1 MLASIFNKSKPINF
15 VIVFFIM
22 LLAFSVANFKPFIES
37 LSFESFIKKTTWFFI
52 CYFTILVL
60 NFFVVKNSLTKNN
73 HYQILLFSLF
83 FLLFPETTINGDM
96 LLSNIFVLFGLRRL
110 LSLRTQIKIKK
121 KLFDAAVWFAI
132 ATLFYFWAVL
142 FIAIIY
148 ITLFL
153 YTDNRIKNWIIPFVG
168 LAAIVVVSISA
179 SIIFY
184 DNYFEILNIS
194 TAISYNYNPYNSPN
208 FLIAI
213 TLLFSFGIWS
223 SIFYLKLVQ
232 KKKKAFKP
240 SFKIIF
246 AFLIVAFATVILA
259 PQKNGSEF
267 LFLFAPL
274 SIVMTNYIESI
285 KEKWF
290 KEVFLSMLIVV
301 PLILLVL

>member
-1 MLASIFNKSKPINF
+1 M
-15 VIVFFIM
+15 
-22 LLAFSVANFKPFIES
+22 
-37 LSFESFIKKTTWFFI
+37 
-52 CYFTILVL
+52 
-60 NFFVVKNSLTKNN
+60 
-73 HYQILLFSLF
+73 
-83 FLLFPETTINGDM
+83 FPETTTNGNV
-96 LLSNIFVLFGLRRL
+96 LLSNVFILFGLRRL

-121 KLFDAAVWFAI
+121 KLFDAAVWFTVA
-132 ATLFYFWAVL
+132 ALFYFWAVL
-142 FIAIIY
+142 FFVIIY

-153 YTDNRIKNWIIPFVG
+153 YTDNRIKNWIIPYVG
-168 LAAIVVVSISA
+168 FATILVVSIA
-179 SIIFY
+179 TSIIFY
-184 DNYFEILNIS
+184 NDYFEILNIS
-194 TAISYNYNPYNSPN
+194 TAISYNYSIYDSTK

-246 AFLIVAFATVILA
+246 AFLIAAFGTVILA
-259 PQKNGSEF
+259 PKKDGSEF

-290 KEVFLSMLIVV
+290 KEVFLLILIVV
-301 PLILLVL
+301 PLILLML